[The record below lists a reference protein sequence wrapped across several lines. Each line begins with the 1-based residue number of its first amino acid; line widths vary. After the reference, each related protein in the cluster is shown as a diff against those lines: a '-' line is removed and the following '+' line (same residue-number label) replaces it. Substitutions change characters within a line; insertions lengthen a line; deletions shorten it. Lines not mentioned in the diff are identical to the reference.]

1 MSRLM
6 FGFVGVTLWLWL
18 WDGHH
23 RQVDSPTEP
32 ADLLQDEWTLY
43 LLIKAME
50 VQTDV
55 RT

>member
-1 MSRLM
+1 M
-6 FGFVGVTLWLWL
+6 FAFVGVNLWL
-18 WDGHH
+18 WDGRHS
-23 RQVDSPTEP
+23 QVDSPTGP

-55 RT
+55 CT